1 MCPRGGV
8 APSTE
13 ESVYFER
20 TECID
25 RDACASLRDFGGG
38 LKPECPQKELAVE
51 GRGCVRVTSLV
62 VRTHNPACS

>member
-1 MCPRGGV
+1 VCPRGGV

-38 LKPECPQKELAVE
+38 LKPVCPQKELSVWKE
-51 GRGCVRVTSLV
+51 EVVCV
-62 VRTHNPACS
+62 